1 MNKEIALVGTQS
13 TEAQEWAI
21 EFMRLFGNRKEDIDR
36 DLMITWFANA
46 IEGAKDSMRGVDL
59 ASGPDYSTVTVQS
72 VKEFE
77 NKYLN
82 NWDTNYEVVDTCGD
96 CEDFGI
102 QGCKT
107 SRLEAKY
114 GTASTPACSEFKI
127 KGK

>member
-13 TEAQEWAI
+13 TEAQEWAA
-21 EFMRLFGNRKEDIDR
+21 EFMRIFGNRKEDINK

-46 IEGAKDSMRGVDL
+46 IEVAKDSFG
-59 ASGPDYSTVTVQS
+59 
-72 VKEFE
+72 EFE
-77 NKYLN
+77 NEYLN
-82 NWDTNYEVVDTCGD
+82 NWDTNYEIVNTCGD

-114 GTASTPACSEFKI
+114 STASTPACSEFKI